1 METSTS
7 NTTANKAVMAF
18 AAIDKEYVTSI
29 PQPTE
34 KETYGKGYISWGEDN
49 TYPEYLWSL
58 FNDVSTLRTIIEGT
72 SDFVAGNDCR
82 CNLPQFGVEMNKKGD
97 TLFEIVRL
105 CARDFL
111 LYGGYALQIIRNKA
125 GKVGEVYYIDYRY
138 LRSDKDNNVFYY
150 SEEYGKKYARSSK
163 TVVYPKFVPEAVD
176 IPASIFYVKNE
187 KSRTYPTP
195 KYSGALKSC
204 EIERHIDEF
213 HLSALENGFVPSY
226 IINFVNGI
234 PADEQKSEI
243 EKNIREKF
251 TGASNAG
258 AFLLNFADTKDNAA
272 TVERLD
278 ITDFGDKYQ
287 AAAARSREQIF
298 CSFRAVPAIFGLMTE
313 SKGFAEEE
321 FEQAFRLYNRTA
333 VKPVQRII
341 VDSFDKIFGV
351 KDSIAIDAFTID
363 EEKTNNDEQIAE

>member
-1 METSTS
+1 METSTN
-7 NTTANKAVMAF
+7 NTTDKVIMAF
-18 AAIDKEYVTSI
+18 AAIDKEYVSTI
-29 PQPTE
+29 PLPTE

-49 TYPEYLWSL
+49 TYPEYLWTL
-58 FNDVSTLRTIIEGT
+58 FNDVSTLRTIVEGT
-72 SDFVAGNDCR
+72 ADFVAGNDCR

-163 TVVYPKFVPEAVD
+163 NIVYPKFVPEAVD

-187 KSRTYPTP
+187 KSRTYPIP
-195 KYSGALKSC
+195 KYSGAIKAC

-213 HLSALENGFVPSY
+213 HISALENGFVPSAM
-226 IINFVNGI
+226 ISFNNGI
-234 PADEQKSEI
+234 PSDEQKSEI
-243 EKNIREKF
+243 EKNVAEKWC
-251 TGASNAG
+251 GSSNSG
-258 AFLLNFADTKDNAA
+258 RVMLNFSDTKDNAA
-272 TVERLD
+272 TIEKIDVE
-278 ITDFGDKYQ
+278 DFGEKYK
-287 AAAARSREQIF
+287 AAATRSREQIF

-313 SKGFAEEE
+313 SKGFAQEE

-341 VDSFDKIFGV
+341 ADNFDKILGV
-351 KDSIAIDAFTID
+351 KDSITIDAFTID
-363 EEKTNNDEQIAE
+363 EDRTNNDEQIAE